1 MRTGVD
7 KSGKRRRMVVDVED
21 DFNRCSASFSKS
33 VEPTDADAV
42 LLVDVVDECPVVV
55 VDEVTLGAGEPSI

>member
-1 MRTGVD
+1 
-7 KSGKRRRMVVDVED
+7 
-21 DFNRCSASFSKS
+21 
-33 VEPTDADAV
+33 V